1 MPGVSYRV
9 FCVAAL
15 AGVLTGCGG
24 IVPKGYQGK
33 WSCTGPTLALGQCF
47 RIEIDHDS
55 VGWSK
60 MSMTPAWRAAV
71 DRVTPDGDGHWL
83 HLEKR
88 PLRHGPRRDAAGRH
102 HRRGLSMRPG
112 LAIPSFQS
120 LHQDHSS

>member
-33 WSCTGPTLALGQCF
+33 WSCTGPTLALGQFF

-71 DRVTPDGDGHWL
+71 DKVTPDGDGHWL
-83 HLEKR
+83 HLKS
-88 PLRHGPRRDAAGRH
+88 GPYGMVRAA
-102 HRRGLSMRPG
+102 MRPG
-112 LAIPSFQS
+112 GITLEGYRCSPA
-120 LHQDHSS
+120 